1 MDSSLQDGPSS
12 RGKKDR
18 MDNLMVE
25 LTLDADVNRIG
36 DIWHICVEVSKL
48 GSQNQQNATSSGRAR
63 GRLVHYPLEHLMH
76 DRLPLPRPDHDWEGG
91 KPQS

>member
-36 DIWHICVEVSKL
+36 DIWHICVEVVL
-48 GSQNQQNATSSGRAR
+48 
-63 GRLVHYPLEHLMH
+63 L
-76 DRLPLPRPDHDWEGG
+76 
-91 KPQS
+91 